1 VETCHAPT
9 RTVVPPPH
17 HRSPIHPPQPDLL
30 QAVLI
35 RYSTNSDAAALA
47 RLPALDSRKLPEGPF
62 LLAEA
67 EGELVAVASLAVD
80 EDPLSD
86 PFRPT
91 ATIRELLRLR
101 ARQVRQGEA
110 RTAVPRA
117 KSVLGEAT

>member
-1 VETCHAPT
+1 MRLRELSSRL
-9 RTVVPPPH
+9 RTIG
-17 HRSPIHPPQPDLL
+17 HRYTPPQPDLL

-47 RLPALDSRKLPEGPF
+47 RLAALDSRKLPEGPF

-67 EGELVAVASLAVD
+67 EGELVAAASLAVD